1 MHRFFSVAQPF
12 HQDPAA
18 PAGGQSQGAG
28 PVCEFCGCKLGA
40 DGAVLKT
47 SERAKLL
54 ARVDE
59 RIERLEADLAGA
71 RARVT
76 EVEGQLA
83 AASTELQQLRQGPR
97 PAPAAE
103 RHGLHFDN

>member
-1 MHRFFSVAQPF
+1 MRDIFGVRFPF
-12 HQDPAA
+12 FQVVDPVA

-47 SERAKLL
+47 SERAKQL

-59 RIERLEADLAGA
+59 RIERLESDLAAA
-71 RARVT
+71 RGRVT
-76 EVEGQLA
+76 EVEGQLGA
-83 AASTELQQLRQGPR
+83 AVSELQELRQSR
-97 PAPAAE
+97 PAPAGD
-103 RHGLHFDN
+103 RGLHFDN